1 MIYRRDGLIFSKMS
15 DINWANPKIARI
27 MPTEAG
33 GSWGY
38 FLELKDTQW
47 EAFVDSASLDSID
60 RALRGDCTPLMKE
73 GLRDPRGCL
82 KRIPI
87 DRTCADSKQCT
98 SYEPN
103 TCTTKSKRTP
113 ECFSLNRE
121 IPQSVRIL
129 ISAWKEGYYV
139 IRERNSNEASK

>member
-15 DINWANPKIARI
+15 DTNWANPKIARV

-33 GSWGY
+33 GSWGS

-47 EAFVDSASLDSID
+47 ETFIDSVSSDSID

-82 KRIPI
+82 KRVPI
-87 DRTCADSKQCT
+87 NRVCSDSNHCT
-98 SYEPN
+98 SYKESI
-103 TCTTKSKRTP
+103 CITTSKKAP
-113 ECFSLNRE
+113 DCFSLDRE
-121 IPQSVRIL
+121 IPEPVRIL

-139 IRERNSNEASK
+139 IRERDENETSK

>member
-1 MIYRRDGLIFSKMS
+1 MIYRRDGLIFSKIK
-15 DINWANPKIARI
+15 DNNWSNPKIARV

-33 GSWGY
+33 GSWGS
-38 FLELKDTQW
+38 FLELKGTVW
-47 EAFVDSASLDSID
+47 EKFIDPVSSDSID

-87 DRTCADSKQCT
+87 DRTCSDSKHCT
-98 SYEPN
+98 SYEVK
-103 TCTTKSKRTP
+103 TCTTTSKKTP
-113 ECFSLNRE
+113 ECFSLDRK
-121 IPQSVRIL
+121 IPSSVRIL

-139 IRERNSNEASK
+139 IRERDTDEKSK